1 MKTTGIK
8 TNAMRI
14 LDSLSIEYEVHKYQ
28 WDEEHLD
35 AVHAADSIGLD
46 TERVFKTIVMK
57 NNENR
62 LFVFCLPSD
71 FSISLK
77 KARALTGSKDI
88 DLLPMSELRKYTGYI
103 RGGCSP
109 LGMIRKY
116 PTFIEETALLED
128 TIFVSAG
135 ERGYQICLKPEDL
148 KVAAEATF
156 ADFV

>member
-1 MKTTGIK
+1 MKNNTVK

-14 LDSLSIEYEVHKYQ
+14 LDSLSIEYEVKQYS

-35 AVHAADSIGLD
+35 AVHAAESMGLD
-46 TERVFKTIVMK
+46 TERVFKTIIMK
-57 NNENR
+57 NSENK
-62 LFVFCLPSD
+62 LFVFCLPAD

-77 KARALTGSKDI
+77 KARAITGSKDI
-88 DLLPMSELRKYTGYI
+88 DLLKMDELRKYTGYI

-109 LGMIRKY
+109 LGMIKKY

-135 ERGYQICLKPEDL
+135 ERGYQLLLKPEDL
-148 KVAAEATF
+148 RKACDGTF